1 MSILDKMK
9 PGKVILILGA
19 RRVGKTILLKDMINK
34 FDSPV
39 LQLNGED
46 FNTHKIL
53 EYRSVENYK
62 SLLGDK
68 RILVIDEAQKI
79 PDIGSVLK
87 LMIDEIN
94 GLKIIATGSSVMDL
108 QGKSGEPLTGR
119 KFDFN
124 LFALSEV
131 EFTQKENMIERID
144 NLKSRLVF
152 GNYPELLEVKNRED
166 KIEYLKNIVTSY
178 LLKDI
183 MMYENIKNSGK
194 IFDLLKL
201 IAYQVGNQVSNQ
213 ELGKQL
219 SMHKDTVEKYLDLLS
234 KVFVIHKLS
243 GYSRNLRK
251 EIVKTSKW
259 YFLDNG
265 IRNAII
271 SNFNQ
276 LEMRNDIG
284 QLWEN
289 YIISERLKYQN
300 YSRMAVNNY
309 FWRTYDRQE
318 IDWVEER
325 EGKLFA
331 YEFKWKEDKVKIP
344 VAFKKAYPD
353 SDFTVINSENYFEW
367 INYEK

>member
-1 MSILDKMK
+1 
-9 PGKVILILGA
+9 
-19 RRVGKTILLKDMINK
+19 
-34 FDSPV
+34 
-39 LQLNGED
+39 
-46 FNTHKIL
+46 
-53 EYRSVENYK
+53 
-62 SLLGDK
+62 
-68 RILVIDEAQKI
+68 
-79 PDIGSVLK
+79 
-87 LMIDEIN
+87 MIDEIED
-94 GLKIIATGSSVMDL
+94 LKIIATGSSVLDL

-131 EFTQKENMIERID
+131 EFTQLENIFERMENI
-144 NLKSRLVF
+144 KSRLIF
-152 GNYPELLEVKNRED
+152 GNYPELLEVKNKED
-166 KIEYLKNIVTSY
+166 KVEYLKNIVNSY

-201 IAYQVGNQVSNQ
+201 IAYQVGNQVSNH

-234 KVFVIHKLS
+234 KVYILYRLS

-271 SNFNQ
+271 SNFNPI
-276 LEMRNDIG
+276 EMRNDIG

-289 YIISERLKYQN
+289 YIISERLKY
-300 YSRMAVNNY
+300 
-309 FWRTYDRQE
+309 
-318 IDWVEER
+318 
-325 EGKLFA
+325 
-331 YEFKWKEDKVKIP
+331 
-344 VAFKKAYPD
+344 
-353 SDFTVINSENYFEW
+353 
-367 INYEK
+367 